1 MAAKTW
7 QNVIDEARVILQDT
21 DSPGRYTNAVLLAKL
36 NRGLQELARLRPDA
50 FYDFFSV
57 DDIHVPRVVD
67 TDPTPDT
74 DTEEFDL
81 DEDEEIAL
89 SADFNLNLMFYTPL
103 VYWVSSSAELVDDEF
118 TNDGRV
124 VLLQNNFKSMVVSL

>member
-7 QNVIDEARVILQDT
+7 DDLIGEARVILQDT
-21 DSPGRYTNAVLLAKL
+21 SSPERHSAEVLLAKL

-50 FYDFFSV
+50 FLEYFTG
-57 DDIHVPRVVD
+57 DDILVPRVVEVD
-67 TDPTPDT
+67 ATPDT
-74 DTEEFDL
+74 DPDEIDI
-81 DEDEEIAL
+81 DEDEEVASNTAFAL
-89 SADFNLNLMFYTPL
+89 NMMFYTPL

>member
-7 QNVIDEARVILQDT
+7 DDLIVEARVILQDT
-21 DSPGRYTNAVLLAKL
+21 DSPERHSDTILLAKL

-50 FYDFFSV
+50 FLDYFTG
-57 DDIHVPRVVD
+57 DDILVPRVVS
-67 TDPTPDT
+67 TDPVPDT
-74 DTEEFDL
+74 DTEELDI
-81 DEDEEIAL
+81 DEDEEIAS
-89 SADFNLNLMFYTPL
+89 SATFTLNMMFYTPL
-103 VYWVSSSAELVDDEF
+103 VYWVASSAELVDDEF